1 MIDAGNAAVEIQCI
15 WSYSFAFEIGCAT
28 CNLLMRVPIN
38 NCIDMKKL
46 SSLSE
51 RGAMPAAEMVPVYPI
66 DPICNA
72 GDAAAAG
79 KGGRPKA
86 AHEA

>member
-1 MIDAGNAAVEIQCI
+1 
-15 WSYSFAFEIGCAT
+15 
-28 CNLLMRVPIN
+28 MRVLY
-38 NCIDMKKL
+38 KL
-46 SSLSE
+46 RSVIQQLSDQSE
-51 RGAMPAAEMVPVYPI
+51 TGSVPAAEMVPVCLT
-66 DPICNA
+66 DSICNA

>member
-1 MIDAGNAAVEIQCI
+1 
-15 WSYSFAFEIGCAT
+15 
-28 CNLLMRVPIN
+28 
-38 NCIDMKKL
+38 MKKL